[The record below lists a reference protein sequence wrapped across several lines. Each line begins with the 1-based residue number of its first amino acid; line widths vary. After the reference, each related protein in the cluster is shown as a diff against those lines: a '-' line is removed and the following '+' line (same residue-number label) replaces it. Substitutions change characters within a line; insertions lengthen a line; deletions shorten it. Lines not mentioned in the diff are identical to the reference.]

1 MKKWYNSKTIQA
13 GVIAILIAAG
23 TAITS
28 GLSPRDVVLAVVGAL
43 VIYLRTITTGPVS

>member
-1 MKKWYNSKTIQA
+1 MKKWYNSRTIQA
-13 GVIAILIAAG
+13 GVVTILIAAG

-43 VIYLRTITTGPVS
+43 VIFLRTTTKGPLA